1 MASVTSKTPMLRAA
15 AARGYAAHA
24 QAAAASRGSGEVQTT
39 TLPNKLVVA
48 SAEPNAAVSRISII
62 FRAGSRNE
70 TGDSLGA
77 AHVLRAAGGLS
88 TKTATAFGITRN
100 IQQAGGSLTTSAD
113 REVVT
118 YSVAVTKDH
127 LETGLKYLE
136 ATATGQVFKP
146 WELAE
151 LTPVIRNELARLPSE
166 VQAVDLL
173 HKAAFRGGL
182 GNSVFCPD
190 YLVGKHSSETMQH
203 YFAANCTTN
212 RAAVAGVGVDHQ
224 LLVGFAQ
231 SLALESGAGSANK
244 STFNTGEVRRDGA
257 GSRAAVAV
265 AAQAVGWDSLKE
277 ATAFW
282 VLHHAAGLGPV
293 TKRGANNGV
302 LTKALGDVN
311 CSSLFNGYSD
321 NGLFGFIVSG
331 DAKNA
336 GKAVEAGA
344 KALKSLSVSDADV
357 ARGKALT
364 LLNLAEATENHSSL
378 LTQLGDE
385 AALLGQ
391 VYKQSDLIAAVNSVS
406 TSDVQAA
413 ARKVASSKLAIGAVG
428 NLAHVPHLCE
438 LH

>member
-1 MASVTSKTPMLRAA
+1 M
-15 AARGYAAHA
+15 
-24 QAAAASRGSGEVQTT
+24 
-39 TLPNKLVVA
+39 
-48 SAEPNAAVSRISII
+48 
-62 FRAGSRNE
+62 
-70 TGDSLGA
+70 
-77 AHVLRAAGGLS
+77 
-88 TKTATAFGITRN
+88 
-100 IQQAGGSLTTSAD
+100 
-113 REVVT
+113 
-118 YSVAVTKDH
+118 
-127 LETGLKYLE
+127 
-136 ATATGQVFKP
+136 
-146 WELAE
+146 
-151 LTPVIRNELARLPSE
+151 
-166 VQAVDLL
+166 
-173 HKAAFRGGL
+173 
-182 GNSVFCPD
+182 
-190 YLVGKHSSETMQH
+190 
-203 YFAANCTTN
+203 
-212 RAAVAGVGVDHQ
+212 
-224 LLVGFAQ
+224 
-231 SLALESGAGSANK
+231 
-244 STFNTGEVRRDGA
+244 
-257 GSRAAVAV
+257 
-265 AAQAVGWDSLKE
+265 KE

-282 VLHHAAGLGPV
+282 VLQHAAGLGPV

-311 CSSLFNGYSD
+311 CSSLYNGYSD

-331 DAKNA
+331 DAKSA

-364 LLNLAEATENHSSL
+364 LLNLAESTENHSSL